1 MRVDSK
7 GRNNFVKV
15 KKKAEHSISSISFAQ
30 MSPVTPKQYGEK
42 LFSKLAH
49 NMSSSSSRS
58 RLSGIATGVSGVGT
72 SRGPL
77 GDQKL

>member
-30 MSPVTPKQYGEK
+30 MSPVTPEKYREK

-49 NMSSSSSRS
+49 NMSSSTRS
-58 RLSGIATGVSGVGT
+58 RLSGFVTREDTEGHIHY
-72 SRGPL
+72 
-77 GDQKL
+77 

>member
-15 KKKAEHSISSISFAQ
+15 KKKAEHSISSISFTQ
-30 MSPVTPKQYGEK
+30 MSPVTPKKYGEK
-42 LFSKLAH
+42 LLSKFTH
-49 NMSSSSSRS
+49 NMSSSSRS
-58 RLSGIATGVSGVGT
+58 RLSGVATGAT

>member
-15 KKKAEHSISSISFAQ
+15 KKKAEHSISSISFSQ

-49 NMSSSSSRS
+49 NMSSSSRS
-58 RLSGIATGVSGVGT
+58 RLSGVATGGT
-72 SRGPL
+72 SSGPL
-77 GDQKL
+77 GDEKL